1 MRGGDGA
8 SASAS
13 VVLGDGTARV
23 RLDGVQRTVTWLRD
37 GDVLHLAADG
47 RTAVLDRAR
56 RRRAR
61 AAPRAPCDPELRSPM
76 PGTVVAVPAED
87 GATVAEGDPVI
98 VVEAMKMEYALRA
111 TTAGRVSLAARVG
124 DKVARGQVLA
134 VVEAPDE
141 TMDDEQ
147 EAAG

>member
-1 MRGGDGA
+1 
-8 SASAS
+8 
-13 VVLGDGTARV
+13 VVLGDGTARI
-23 RLDGVQRTVTWLRD
+23 RLDGVQRSVAWLRD
-37 GDVLHLAADG
+37 GDALHLAADG
-47 RTAVLDRAR
+47 RTAVLTGRVA
-56 RRRAR
+56 AGAGR
-61 AAPRAPCDPELRSPM
+61 AAGALDPELRSPM

-134 VVEAPDE
+134 VIEAPEDE
-141 TMDDEQ
+141 TGDEQ